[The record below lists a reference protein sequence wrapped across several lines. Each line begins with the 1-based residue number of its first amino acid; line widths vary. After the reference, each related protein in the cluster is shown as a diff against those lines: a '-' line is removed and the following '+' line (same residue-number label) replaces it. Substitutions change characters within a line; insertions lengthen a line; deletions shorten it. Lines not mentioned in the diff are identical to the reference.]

1 QVHEKLQAL
10 RKSVKGDTSE
20 RGQVIRT
27 ITGDIIERVKPIVA
41 LGLHYLSL
49 DRSTTSISV
58 GELQRLRLTTQ
69 LKSNLFGVVFVMD
82 EPSSGLHPRDV
93 EGLIHA
99 LHNITDTGNSL
110 LVVEHNPYV
119 IKGANWVVDVGP
131 KAGVNGGE
139 LVYSGPVKE
148 LASTKNSLTADY
160 VFNNKAL
167 SQRIKRNSSGVLRL
181 KDVSRNN
188 VSHVD
193 IDIPLGVMT
202 CVTGVSGSG
211 KSSLISQALV
221 ELVKDGLSTA
231 EKEGKRA
238 KETRETKELL
248 TDANSLLAQ
257 DAFSH
262 ESELQQGRIESGL
275 EELSRIVVVDQSP
288 IGRTPRSTLATYTGI
303 FDQIRSLFAST
314 EAAKSRGYDA
324 GHFSFNVA
332 KGRCPHCEGLGVVSV
347 ELLFMPSVY
356 SPCTVCNGK
365 RFNENV
371 LEVGYN
377 EHSIADVLSLTVEE
391 ALSVFNS
398 NQVITRGLQT
408 LMNVGLGYLTLGQ
421 SATELSGG
429 EAQRIKLASELKR
442 AQNANTLYVLD
453 EPTTG
458 LHLSDT
464 SLLMQHLTTLVEAG
478 NTVVMVE
485 HNMQVAGACDH
496 IIDMGPGAGD
506 EGGEIVAEGS
516 PEEVAEIQQSATA
529 PFLKASLA

>member
-1 QVHEKLQAL
+1 MKVDGLDIIEFSRLPLQQVHEKLQAL

-288 IGRTPRSTLATYTGI
+288 IGRTPRSTL
-303 FDQIRSLFAST
+303 ST
-314 EAAKSRGYDA
+314 A
-324 GHFSFNVA
+324 
-332 KGRCPHCEGLGVVSV
+332 
-347 ELLFMPSVY
+347 
-356 SPCTVCNGK
+356 
-365 RFNENV
+365 
-371 LEVGYN
+371 
-377 EHSIADVLSLTVEE
+377 
-391 ALSVFNS
+391 VF
-398 NQVITRGLQT
+398 TT
-408 LMNVGLGYLTLGQ
+408 LCCKNC
-421 SATELSGG
+421 
-429 EAQRIKLASELKR
+429 
-442 AQNANTLYVLD
+442 NTL
-453 EPTTG
+453 
-458 LHLSDT
+458 
-464 SLLMQHLTTLVEAG
+464 
-478 NTVVMVE
+478 
-485 HNMQVAGACDH
+485 
-496 IIDMGPGAGD
+496 
-506 EGGEIVAEGS
+506 
-516 PEEVAEIQQSATA
+516 
-529 PFLKASLA
+529 